1 MVRHRKYGYDPGG
14 RGVTNTIAEG
24 RKPSTEEVFYK
35 KWGEETLKESI
46 ATLNGIFR
54 LFITLETGLLSAY
67 LGFYDKLVLSPS
79 WLKVIPAAL
88 VIMSFIISIIGI
100 YPFAAKV
107 NLSVP
112 EDVKAY
118 KQKRAKFKGRCLTI
132 ASVALIAG
140 FISLLIARLM
150 T

>member
-1 MVRHRKYGYDPGG
+1 MTR
-14 RGVTNTIAEG
+14 TIPEG
-24 RKPSTEEVFYK
+24 RKPSTEEEFYK

-46 ATLNGIFR
+46 GTLNDTFR
-54 LFITLETGLLSAY
+54 LFITLETGLLSVY

-79 WLKVIPAAL
+79 WLKVMPAAL
-88 VIMSFIISIIGI
+88 VTVSLIISIIGI
-100 YPFAAKV
+100 YPSATKV
-107 NLSVP
+107 NLRVP

-118 KQKRAKFKGRCLTI
+118 KQKRAQFKGDCLKI

-140 FISLLIARLM
+140 FVFLLIARLM

>member
-1 MVRHRKYGYDPGG
+1 
-14 RGVTNTIAEG
+14 VTNTIAEG
-24 RKPSTEEVFYK
+24 TKPSTEEVFYK
-35 KWGEETLKESI
+35 RWGEETLKENI
-46 ATLNGIFR
+46 ATLNSTFR

-88 VIMSFIISIIGI
+88 VITSFIISIIGI
-100 YPFAAKV
+100 YPSATKV

-118 KQKRAKFKGRCLTI
+118 KQKRAKFKGRCLII

-140 FISLLIARLM
+140 FVSLLIARLM